1 MKKVII
7 SVINDLVTDRR
18 VDKHAKTFEKL
29 GFDVRMVGRVKRD
42 SPALVARSY
51 KTNRMKLLF
60 EKGPFFYAEY
70 NIRLFLF
77 LFFRKADLLLSNDLD
92 TLLPNYLI
100 HKIKG
105 VDIIYDSHE
114 YFTETPEL
122 VNRKFVQNVWKKI
135 EAFIFPKLKDV
146 FTVNNSIAKLFKE
159 KYGVEVKVVRNI
171 PPSPKNIILKTRAEL
186 GLPENKKIV
195 LLQGAGI
202 NVQRGAEELI
212 EAMQFVEKA
221 ILLIIGGGDV
231 INILKKMV
239 IDLGIN
245 EKVIFIPRL
254 PFNELYNYTI
264 HADLGV
270 TIDKDTN
277 INYRFSLP
285 NKLFDYIHAG
295 VPVLASRLTEI
306 QKIIEKY
313 NIGELIDNHEVK
325 HIAKKITD
333 MLENEEKLQ
342 KCKENT
348 KFAAKELCWENEEQI
363 LIDVYKTY
371 VG

>member
-18 VDKHAKTFEKL
+18 VDKHAKSFEKL
-29 GFDVRMVGRVKRD
+29 GFDVRLVGRVKRD
-42 SPALVARSY
+42 SPALAIRSY

-60 EKGPFFYAEY
+60 EKGPLFYAEY
-70 NIRLFLF
+70 NIRLFIFLLF
-77 LFFRKADLLLSNDLD
+77 HKVDLLLSNDLD

-135 EAFIFPKLKDV
+135 EAYIFPKLKDI
-146 FTVNNSIAKLFKE
+146 FTVNQSIAKLFKD
-159 KYGVEVKVVRNI
+159 KYGVDVKVVRNI
-171 PPSPKNIILKTRAEL
+171 PPTPKNISTKTKKEL

-195 LLQGAGI
+195 LLQGSGI
-202 NVQRGAEELI
+202 NVQRGAEELVQ
-212 EAMQFVEKA
+212 AMQFVDNA
-221 ILLIIGGGDV
+221 ILLIIGGGDI
-231 INILKKMV
+231 INVLKNMV
-239 IDLGIN
+239 KDLEIQ

-254 PFNELYNYTI
+254 PFDKLFNYTV

-277 INYRFSLP
+277 INYRYSLP

-306 QKIIEKY
+306 QKIIKEY
-313 NIGELIDNHEVK
+313 DIGEMIDNHKAE

-333 MLENEEKLQ
+333 ILENEEKLHNY
-342 KCKENT
+342 KENT
-348 KFAAKELCWENEEQI
+348 KFAAKELCWENEEQV

-371 VG
+371 V

>member
-7 SVINDLVTDRR
+7 SVTNDLATDRR

-29 GFDVRMVGRVKRD
+29 GFDVRMLGRVKRD
-42 SPALVARSY
+42 SLALAPRSY

-60 EKGPFFYAEY
+60 EKGPLFYAEY
-70 NIRLFLF
+70 NIRLFIFLLF
-77 LFFRKADLLLSNDLD
+77 HKVDLLLSNDLD
-92 TLLPNYLI
+92 TLLPNYLV

-114 YFTETPEL
+114 YYTETPEL
-122 VNRKFVQNVWKKI
+122 VDRKFVQNVWKKI
-135 EAFIFPKLKDV
+135 EAYIFPKLKDV
-146 FTVNNSIAKLFKE
+146 FTVNNSIANLFKD
-159 KYGVEVKVVRNI
+159 KYGVDVKVVRNI
-171 PPSPKNIILKTRAEL
+171 PPTPKNISPKTKKEL

-195 LLQGAGI
+195 LLQGSGI

-212 EAMQFVEKA
+212 EAMQFVKNA
-221 ILLIIGGGDV
+221 VLLIIGGGDV
-231 INILKKMV
+231 INVLKKMV
-239 IDLGIN
+239 VDLEIK
-245 EKVIFIPRL
+245 EIVIFIPRI
-254 PFNELYNYTI
+254 PFEKLFNYTV

-306 QKIIEKY
+306 EKIVEKY

-325 HIAKKITD
+325 HIAGKISDLLANEKKLL
-333 MLENEEKLQ
+333 MF
-342 KCKENT
+342 KENT
-348 KFAAKELCWENEEQI
+348 NFAAKELCWENEEQL

-371 VG
+371 V

>member
-18 VDKHAKTFEKL
+18 VDKHARTFEKL
-29 GFDVRMVGRVKRD
+29 GFDVRLVGRVKRD
-42 SPALVARSY
+42 SPALEPRSY

-60 EKGPFFYAEY
+60 EKGPLFYAEY
-70 NIRLFLF
+70 NIRLFIFLLF
-77 LFFRKADLLLSNDLD
+77 HKSDLLLSNDLD

-122 VNRKFVQNVWKKI
+122 VNRKFVQGVWKKI
-135 EAFIFPKLKDV
+135 EAVIFPKLKDV
-146 FTVNNSIAKLFKE
+146 FTVNQSIAKLFKD
-159 KYGVEVKVVRNI
+159 KYGVDVKVVRNI
-171 PPSPKNIILKTRAEL
+171 PPTPKNISPKTKKEL
-186 GLPENKKIV
+186 GLPEDKKIV
-195 LLQGAGI
+195 LLQGSGI
-202 NVQRGAEELI
+202 NIQRGAEELVQ
-212 EAMQFVEKA
+212 AMQFVDNA

-231 INILKKMV
+231 INILKNMV
-239 IDLGIN
+239 VDLDIQD
-245 EKVIFIPRL
+245 KVRFIPRL
-254 PFNELYNYTI
+254 PFDEIFNYTVN
-264 HADLGV
+264 ADLGV

-277 INYRFSLP
+277 INYRYSLP

-313 NIGELIDNHEVK
+313 DIGEMIDNHKAE
-325 HIAKKITD
+325 HIVKKITD
-333 MLENEEKLQ
+333 ILENEENLHKY
-342 KCKENT
+342 KENT

-371 VG
+371 V